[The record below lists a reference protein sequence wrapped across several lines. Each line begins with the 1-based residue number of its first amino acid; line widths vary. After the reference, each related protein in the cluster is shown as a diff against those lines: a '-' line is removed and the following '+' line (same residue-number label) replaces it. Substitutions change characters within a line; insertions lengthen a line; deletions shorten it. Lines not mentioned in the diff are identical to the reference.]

1 MEDRHGESSKKLL
14 VTVRAGIIPIGQDRS
29 GAYSTAQAQQQSS
42 SFLEPQ
48 TISLSEVN
56 MATKAD
62 LELEV
67 QQLRRVVKSREF
79 EIEELQSRLRRHRD
93 MIRRVRLYL
102 WSRLLIHR
110 RTAETLEVGDSIA
123 KTIATKRHKVANDVL
138 GIIQHLNDYCDSYAE
153 YDYNDGAEHGFK
165 ISSDIY

>member
-1 MEDRHGESSKKLL
+1 
-14 VTVRAGIIPIGQDRS
+14 
-29 GAYSTAQAQQQSS
+29 
-42 SFLEPQ
+42 
-48 TISLSEVN
+48 

-67 QQLRRVVKSREF
+67 QQLRRVVKSREH
-79 EIEELQSRLRRHRD
+79 EIEELQGRLERHRD
-93 MIRRVRLYL
+93 IIRRVRFYL

-110 RTAETLEVGDSIA
+110 RTAENLEVGDSIA
-123 KTIATKRHKVANDVL
+123 KTIAAKRHKAANDVL

-165 ISSDIY
+165 INSDIY